1 MNAREFYEK
10 FKAALDFVGVGFAG
24 MDTATIA
31 VVDGQII
38 VTYAGASAIFVVAGG
53 AQ

>member
-31 VVDGQII
+31 VVDGQVI
-38 VTYAGASAIFVVAGG
+38 VSFAGASAIFVVNGVAK
-53 AQ
+53 